1 MTPFKATCNDGTDRR
16 IFAYIKEPIT
26 TSAHMMIYGKS
37 VTGKIEIS
45 KFGFRFIPNKNG
57 KNTDVWD
64 DPGSCSKMEMRRKAG
79 D

>member
-1 MTPFKATCNDGTDRR
+1 
-16 IFAYIKEPIT
+16 
-26 TSAHMMIYGKS
+26 MIYGKS

-64 DPGSCSKMEMRRKAG
+64 DPGSCSKMEMRRKVG